1 MPDESGP
8 KSPDR
13 KPVTPQPATF
23 DERFIEVFKNVA
35 EMRSDIRHMDA
46 NISTLKTDISKL
58 KVGMAESKGA
68 PRSYM
73 PDGRRDILRQM
84 AVMEGR
90 LHAQLNEQ
98 TLMAISVLAP
108 VMVVSVGLTL
118 YFVKTLA

>member
-1 MPDESGP
+1 
-8 KSPDR
+8 
-13 KPVTPQPATF
+13 
-23 DERFIEVFKNVA
+23 
-35 EMRSDIRHMDA
+35 
-46 NISTLKTDISKL
+46 
-58 KVGMAESKGA
+58 
-68 PRSYM
+68 M